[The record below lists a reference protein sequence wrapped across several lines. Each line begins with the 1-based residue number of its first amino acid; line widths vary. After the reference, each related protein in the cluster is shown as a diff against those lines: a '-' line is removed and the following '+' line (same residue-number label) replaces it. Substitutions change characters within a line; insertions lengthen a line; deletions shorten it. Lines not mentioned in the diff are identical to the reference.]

1 MRFAMGLEKK
11 RLAGGRATALEKI
24 SKTIGE
30 ALVYGP
36 IKDHL
41 GLARA
46 KRCYTAGE
54 AVGEDTFLYFRG
66 LGLN

>member
-1 MRFAMGLEKK
+1 M
-11 RLAGGRATALEKI
+11 
-24 SKTIGE
+24 
-30 ALVYGP
+30 LVYGP

-66 LGLN
+66 LGLNLKQF